1 MSTTNRIVD
10 RLAILRKKVRAQDA
24 LWNLGTRDILAFRF
38 PLTDVPRTLQK
49 YKREFVPV
57 DKVISPSVL
66 KKS

>member
-1 MSTTNRIVD
+1 MAAINRIVD
-10 RLAILRKKVRAQDA
+10 RLAILRKKVRARDA

-49 YKREFVPV
+49 YKQEFVPV

-66 KKS
+66 RNS